1 MTDFWTPHLQTLAH
15 LERELAPIFAEIEER
30 AVLNQA
36 RVLAAFRTQRIGEH
50 HLQGSY
56 GYGHDDLGRAALEAV
71 FAQVLGGEAALV
83 RPHLASGTHAIAA
96 ALFGCLRPGQEL
108 LFVTGHPYDTLEEVV
123 GLRGQAN
130 MGSLKDW
137 GIQYRQVDVRDYP
150 TPNEAPWEQW
160 LRPETAVVQIQRSRG
175 YSWRS
180 SISIAQIATIV
191 QAVKRLRPDII
202 VFVDNCY
209 GEFVETQEPCHV
221 GADLIAGSLIK
232 NPGGGIVPCGGY
244 VCGREDL
251 IEKVACRVFAPGM
264 GRALGA
270 TLGFNRLAFQGFFLA
285 PHVVSQ
291 ALKGAVLTAHAL
303 ARMGIQVSPTAE
315 EARTDII
322 QALRFETRERLITFC
337 RAIQEA
343 CPIDAHLV
351 PVPAVSPGYGDEV
364 IMAAG
369 TFAEGSTIELSA
381 DGPLRPPYV
390 GYLQGGLAYTHHK
403 LALANLLNYF
413 AHETL

>member
-1 MTDFWTPHLQTLAH
+1 MSEFWTRHLETLSQ
-15 LERELAPIFAEIEER
+15 LERELASVFQGIEER
-30 AVLNQA
+30 AFINQA
-36 RVLAAFRTQRIGEH
+36 RVLQAFQDHRIGEH

-56 GYGHDDLGRAALEAV
+56 GYGHDDLGREALEAV
-71 FAQVLGGEAALV
+71 FAQALGGEAALV
-83 RPHLASGTHAIAA
+83 RPHLASGTHAIAS

-123 GLRGQAN
+123 GVRGEGN
-130 MGSLKDW
+130 PGSLMDW
-137 GIQYRQVDVRDYP
+137 GVKYREVDIRDFASP
-150 TPNEAPWEQW
+150 AEAPWEEW
-160 LRPETAVVQIQRSRG
+160 LRPETTVVQIQRSRG
-175 YSWRS
+175 YNWRS
-180 SISIAQIATIV
+180 SIPIAQIAEIV
-191 QAVKRLRPDII
+191 KAVKACRPDMI

-209 GEFVETQEPCHV
+209 GEFVEEREPCHV

-232 NPGGGIVPCGGY
+232 NPGGGLVPCGGY

-264 GRALGA
+264 GRELGA

-291 ALKGAVLTAHAL
+291 SLKGAVLTAHAL
-303 ARMGIQVSPTAE
+303 AKAGIQVSPAADE
-315 EARTDII
+315 PRTDII
-322 QALRFETRERLITFC
+322 QALRFEERDKLVAFC
-337 RAIQEA
+337 RAIQQA
-343 CPIDAHLV
+343 CPIDAYV
-351 PVPAVSPGYGDEV
+351 TPEPAASPGYGDEV

-390 GYLQGGLAYTHHK
+390 GYLQGGLAYAHNK
-403 LALANLLNYF
+403 LALASLLNHF
-413 AHETL
+413 GG